1 MISTRRYVSALA
13 LLGLL
18 LMPVWVAAAIAPS
31 MPPDIIVKEKTDQI
45 LHLIETKRAQY
56 AHDKAALYAMVDRRI
71 VPYFDFRRMS
81 RWVLAR
87 YWRTATPSQRAAFA
101 TQFRDL
107 LVRTYATALLS
118 YSGQRISYLP
128 YRHNP
133 QSRHAVVKSVI
144 VQNDG
149 SANVPLDYMFVHKKV
164 GWKVYDVTIDGVSL
178 VTNYRSVYGR
188 EIREHGLDALIADMR
203 RANGTPP

>member
-1 MISTRRYVSALA
+1 MRSTRRYVSALA
-13 LLGLL
+13 LLSFL
-18 LMPVWVAAAIAPS
+18 LMPMWAVAVIAPS
-31 MPPDIIVKEKTDQI
+31 TPPNIIVKQKTDQI
-45 LHLIETKRAQY
+45 LHLIETKHATY
-56 AHDKAALYAMVDRRI
+56 EHHKAALYAMVDRRI
-71 VPYFDFRRMS
+71 VPYFDFHRMS

-87 YWRTATPSQRAAFA
+87 YWRTATPAQRAAFT

-128 YRHNP
+128 YRHDP
-133 QSRHAVVKSVI
+133 HSRHAVVKSVI
-144 VQNDG
+144 VQNNG
-149 SANVPLDYMFVHKKV
+149 SANVPLDYMFVRKNV

-188 EIREHGLDALIADMR
+188 RIREHGLNALIADMKH
-203 RANGTPP
+203 ANGTPP